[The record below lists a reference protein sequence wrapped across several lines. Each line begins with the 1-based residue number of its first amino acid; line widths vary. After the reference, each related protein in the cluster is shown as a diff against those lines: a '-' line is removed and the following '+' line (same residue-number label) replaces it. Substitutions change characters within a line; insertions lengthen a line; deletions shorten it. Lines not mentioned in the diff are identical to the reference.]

1 MLAVVHERGGTGGR
15 PEVGTTGWLACCAP
29 VGRSTPVAVPSTMGS
44 DVVHRT
50 PPHTMR
56 RCR

>member
-1 MLAVVHERGGTGGR
+1 MLAVVHESDVTGGR
-15 PEVGTTGWLACCAP
+15 PVVGIAAWLACCAP

-50 PPHTMR
+50 PPNTMR